1 MRQPRE
7 RSRLGYRI
15 FYGIALFAI
24 LIVWVYAFKSY
35 FEHYDS
41 IHPEIAW
48 AVPWMEVDSVT
59 AKGIFLWN
67 ETRLA
72 SPRDGSVRFP
82 MGSGPVRVFKGA
94 VVVRVSSGPSVSEVR
109 SPVEGYFIAGLDG
122 VEGEW
127 RYSKL
132 WPGAKEL
139 PEVGSVRMKREG
151 ASVRKGEAVGK
162 IVPQPQ
168 NLRFM
173 GYADLGG
180 NLESELAAN
189 RLMVKLDATDTPS
202 QAYVRVYERMGHR
215 VKLYLNMPWFPPDVL
230 LSRNYNLTIEAG
242 ETTGVA
248 IPESA
253 VTLRNGREGAYV
265 LTGSNAVFRSVRGR
279 PISGSRFL
287 VTEGIRLGDAVIVN
301 GQLAREGRIKL
312 W

>member
-94 VVVRVSSGPSVSEVR
+94 VVV
-109 SPVEGYFIAGLDG
+109 
-122 VEGEW
+122 
-127 RYSKL
+127 
-132 WPGAKEL
+132 
-139 PEVGSVRMKREG
+139 
-151 ASVRKGEAVGK
+151 K
-162 IVPQPQ
+162 I
-168 NLRFM
+168 
-173 GYADLGG
+173 
-180 NLESELAAN
+180 
-189 RLMVKLDATDTPS
+189 
-202 QAYVRVYERMGHR
+202 
-215 VKLYLNMPWFPPDVL
+215 
-230 LSRNYNLTIEAG
+230 
-242 ETTGVA
+242 
-248 IPESA
+248 
-253 VTLRNGREGAYV
+253 GRAHV
-265 LTGSNAVFRSVRGR
+265 
-279 PISGSRFL
+279 
-287 VTEGIRLGDAVIVN
+287 
-301 GQLAREGRIKL
+301 
-312 W
+312 